1 MRPQSPRKLIVI
13 GLVLVLLGFILPV
26 LMVIDVLEATLLLSF
41 FAYGASIGG
50 LLLGLIGTVQITKLR
65 KNRGEDR

>member
-1 MRPQSPRKLIVI
+1 MAESPWKLILI
-13 GLVLVLLGFILPV
+13 GFVLVLLGFILPV
-26 LMVIDVLEATLLLSF
+26 LMVIGVLEATLLLNF
-41 FAYGASIGG
+41 FAYGASISG